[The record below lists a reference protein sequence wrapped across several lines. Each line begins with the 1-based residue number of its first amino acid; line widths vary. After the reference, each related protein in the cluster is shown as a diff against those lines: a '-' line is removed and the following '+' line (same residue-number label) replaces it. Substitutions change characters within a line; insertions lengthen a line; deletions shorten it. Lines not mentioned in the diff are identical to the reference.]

1 MARRKRTLEERA
13 LDYNRIREIFAP
25 GSQVYIVNFVTVNI
39 KSAIKQPYNMLAKK
53 KYRTDAIIM
62 KGVVVE
68 KQYTYRLID
77 QVMTTNMYAY
87 SNMIVDVDGQELLC
101 KACNIHQSHDDAMAY
116 ISAYSKERNNLPVTI
131 KDYTL

>member
-25 GSQVYIVNFVTVNI
+25 GSQVYVVRIVTVNI
-39 KSAIKQPYNMLAKK
+39 KPGIKQPYNMLEKK
-53 KYRTDAIIM
+53 RYRTDAIIM

-77 QVMTTNMYAY
+77 QVMTTNMWAY
-87 SNMIVDVDGQELLC
+87 SNMIVEVDGQEILC
-101 KACNIHQSHDDAMAY
+101 KACHIHQSHDDAMAY
-116 ISAYSKERNNLPVTI
+116 VAAYSKERNNLPITI
-131 KDYTL
+131 KDHTL